1 MEPTTT
7 AEATLPNEQGQPQE
21 PAVAAPVTTDDT
33 DIFAWANN
41 LFLYKDK
48 LNIELFLLNKSN
60 VLYHTRYAE
69 NLNRQLHALFIDLIL
84 EFIITG
90 AGQGLVVRGFE
101 EAENEENV
109 LQYTRVE
116 NVDKLVE
123 VMSWLGTQEKDMEA
137 FSEEDHDL
145 KRMRGI
151 IARCT
156 HPDMPRPFY
165 VIKALSTSNVLK
177 GSGAWMMSGTKFE
190 ALDDGAA
197 LRIPA
202 DNQLLIVDDE
212 LYVFN
217 QSKLERL
224 FGYNAKKN
232 AIAEKKAK
240 QIEAHFSLSFAEEK
254 TLQGMVKE
262 SKPLINK
269 LQKIDPSAIKQ
280 DALLDHAEEMGVEL
294 MVDEN
299 GAIIIMDQ
307 KDLAKF
313 VNLLNDDY
321 VESNLTGNRY
331 EIKSKKLLVPTE
343 E

>member
-1 MEPTTT
+1 MDPETT
-7 AEATLPNEQGQPQE
+7 APAPTEIAPKKQE
-21 PAVAAPVTTDDT
+21 T

-41 LFLYKDK
+41 LLMHKDK
-48 LNIELFLLNKSN
+48 LDIEIFLLSKTNI
-60 VLYHTRYAE
+60 LYRTRYAE
-69 NLNRQLHALFIDLIL
+69 ALGRQTHPLLIDGLL
-84 EFIITG
+84 EYIITG
-90 AGQGLVVRGFE
+90 AGAGLVVRSFE

-109 LQYTRVE
+109 LQKTAVA

-123 VMSWLGTQEKDMEA
+123 AMGWLGKHEADMEQ

-145 KRMRGI
+145 KRIKGLIVRV
-151 IARCT
+151 T
-156 HPDMPRPFY
+156 HPEITPFY
-165 VIKALSTSNVLK
+165 IIKALSSSNILK
-177 GSGAWMMSGTKFE
+177 GVGAWMISGNKFD
-190 ALDDGAA
+190 ALDGGAA

-202 DNQLLIVDDE
+202 DSQLLIVDDE

-232 AIAEKKAK
+232 AIADKKVRE
-240 QIEAHFSLSFAEEK
+240 IEANFKLSFADDL

-280 DALLDHAEEMGVEL
+280 DAMLDHAEEMGLGL
-294 MVDEN
+294 MTDLE
-299 GAIIIMDQ
+299 GAIIIMDN
-307 KDLAKF
+307 KDLNKF

-331 EIKSKKLLVPTE
+331 EIKSKRLLKPEGE

>member
-1 MEPTTT
+1 MEPTA
-7 AEATLPNEQGQPQE
+7 AEMTVPLDQPNETE
-21 PAVAAPVTTDDT
+21 AVLASDQTDV
-33 DIFAWANN
+33 FAWANN
-41 LFLYKDK
+41 LFMYKDK
-48 LNIELFLLNKSN
+48 LRFELFLMNKSN
-60 VLYHTRYAE
+60 MLYRTNFAE
-69 NLNRQLHALFIDLIL
+69 NLGRQLHALFIDAIL
-84 EFIITG
+84 EYVITG

-101 EAENEENV
+101 EAESEENV
-109 LQYTRVE
+109 LQFTRVE
-116 NVDKLVE
+116 NVEKLVE
-123 VMSWLGTQEKDMEA
+123 AMTWLGSQEKDMES

-151 IARCT
+151 IIRGT

-165 VIKALSTSNVLK
+165 IIKALSTSNVLK
-177 GSGAWMMSGTKFE
+177 GVGAWMIGGNKFE
-190 ALDDGAA
+190 SLEDGAA
-197 LRIPA
+197 LRIPP

-232 AIAEKKAK
+232 AIAEKKVK
-240 QIEAHFSLSFAEEK
+240 QIEAHFNLSFGEDK

-262 SKPLINK
+262 SKPLITK
-269 LQKIDPSAIKQ
+269 LQKIDPTAINQ
-280 DALLDHAEEMGVEL
+280 EALLDHAEDLGIEL

-307 KDLAKF
+307 ADLSKF
-313 VNLLNDDY
+313 ITLLNDDY
-321 VESNLTGNRY
+321 VESSLTGLRY
-331 EIKSKKLLVPTE
+331 EIKSKKLLKPAE

>member
-1 MEPTTT
+1 MEPEPTTAT
-7 AEATLPNEQGQPQE
+7 PTEPTQPIQSPAESPQE
-21 PAVAAPVTTDDT
+21 T

-48 LNIELFLLNKSN
+48 LDIEIFLLSKTN
-60 VLYHTRYAE
+60 VLYRTKYAE
-69 NLNRQLHALFIDLIL
+69 ALGRQTHPLLIDSML
-84 EFIITG
+84 EYIITG
-90 AGQGLVVRGFE
+90 AGAGLVVRTFE
-101 EAENEENV
+101 DAENEENV
-109 LQYTRVE
+109 LQKTKVA

-123 VMSWLGTQEKDMEA
+123 AMSWLGKQESDMEQ

-145 KRMRGI
+145 KRIKGI
-151 IARCT
+151 IVRVT
-156 HPDMPRPFY
+156 HPELKPFY
-165 VIKALSTSNVLK
+165 VIKALSSSNILK
-177 GSGAWMMSGTKFE
+177 GVGAWMISGNKFD
-190 ALDDGAA
+190 ALDGGAA
-197 LRIPA
+197 LRIPN
-202 DNQLLIVDDE
+202 DSQLLIVDDE

-232 AIAEKKAK
+232 AIADKKVRE
-240 QIEAHFSLSFAEEK
+240 IEANFKLSFADDL
-254 TLQGMVKE
+254 TLQMMIRE

-269 LQKIDPSAIKQ
+269 LQKIDTGAITQ
-280 DALLDHAEEMGVEL
+280 QQLIDHSDEMELEL
-294 MVDEN
+294 MLDDD
-299 GAIIIMDQ
+299 GAIIIMDN

-331 EIKSKKLLVPTE
+331 EIKSKRLLKYDE